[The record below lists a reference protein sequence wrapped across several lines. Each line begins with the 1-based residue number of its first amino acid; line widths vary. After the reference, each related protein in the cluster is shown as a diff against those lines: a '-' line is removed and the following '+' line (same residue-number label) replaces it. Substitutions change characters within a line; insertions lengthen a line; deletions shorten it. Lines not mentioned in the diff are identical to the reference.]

1 LQLDNVNVII
11 GGRALLEDA
20 KLRLT
25 YGRKYG
31 LIGRNGI
38 GKTCFMNALARSEF
52 ENMPKHLQILLVEQE
67 MKGSNLSP
75 IAFVSIPLIAAISI
89 FNNLLFDF

>member
-1 LQLDNVNVII
+1 MDLTLDKITLIV
-11 GGRALLEDA
+11 GGRALLEDTSV
-20 KLRLT
+20 RLT

-52 ENMPKHLQILLVEQE
+52 DKTPQHLQILLVE
-67 MKGSNLSP
+67 
-75 IAFVSIPLIAAISI
+75 
-89 FNNLLFDF
+89 

>member
-1 LQLDNVNVII
+1 MQLDNVNVII

-75 IAFVSIPLIAAISI
+75 IAFVSIPLNSAISI

>member
-1 LQLDNVNVII
+1 LQLDSVNVII

-52 ENMPKHLQILLVEQE
+52 ENMPRHLQILLVEQE

-75 IAFVSIPLIAAISI
+75 I
-89 FNNLLFDF
+89 